1 MAEFSSTL
9 NEDKNINRSDPSRMY
24 SIGQTPLA
32 QLRPDK
38 FDDMALKK
46 QISIV
51 NKEVSLFLCLMIY
64 FLDSRSM

>member
-1 MAEFSSTL
+1 
-9 NEDKNINRSDPSRMY
+9 MY